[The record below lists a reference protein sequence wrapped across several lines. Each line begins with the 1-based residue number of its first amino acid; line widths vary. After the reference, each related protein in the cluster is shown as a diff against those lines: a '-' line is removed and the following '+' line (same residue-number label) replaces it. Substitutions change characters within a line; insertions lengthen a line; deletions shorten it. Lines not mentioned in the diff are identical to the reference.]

1 VVFFSNFL
9 ANINLV
15 FFLCVF
21 ILYAK
26 THLLMKEANQA
37 MTEIHKENKQSSDQE
52 REVAKTKS
60 KIIEKTTTRRN
71 GRVSCY

>member
-1 VVFFSNFL
+1 
-9 ANINLV
+9 
-15 FFLCVF
+15 
-21 ILYAK
+21 
-26 THLLMKEANQA
+26 MKEANQA

-52 REVAKTKS
+52 KEVAKTKS